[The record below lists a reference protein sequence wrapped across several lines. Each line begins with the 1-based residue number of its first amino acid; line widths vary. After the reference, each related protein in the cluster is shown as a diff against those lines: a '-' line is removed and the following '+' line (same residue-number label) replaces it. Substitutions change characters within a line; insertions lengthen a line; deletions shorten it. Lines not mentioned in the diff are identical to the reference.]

1 MDENGQVAV
10 PNLLSQ
16 TEENAVELLEQL
28 GLKGNKT
35 GESSSSEYGAG
46 VVMSQEIAEGTKVDQ
61 GTVINYTVST
71 GSDAPVV
78 PEVNGMTQSQAEAAI
93 KALGLETSIQ
103 QQYSDTVGIG
113 KVISADPGAGT
124 TLAAGQTVTLV
135 VSLGE
140 ENKQVAVPNVFN
152 MDENTAKQ
160 TLQDNSF
167 KVNVETT
174 EESSG
179 ANEGW
184 CSQPERS
191 WWEQRWIR
199 EQISPFIF
207 IMRRQSHLRRKRR
220 LRSQRRRQPHR
231 KLEAGSVM

>member
-1 MDENGQVAV
+1 M
-10 PNLLSQ
+10 
-16 TEENAVELLEQL
+16 
-28 GLKGNKT
+28 
-35 GESSSSEYGAG
+35 
-46 VVMSQEIAEGTKVDQ
+46 
-61 GTVINYTVST
+61 
-71 GSDAPVV
+71 
-78 PEVNGMTQSQAEAAI
+78 
-93 KALGLETSIQ
+93 
-103 QQYSDTVGIG
+103 
-113 KVISADPGAGT
+113 ISADPGAGT

-179 ANEGW
+179 AKMEL

-191 WWEQRWIR
+191 GWNRGG
-199 EQISPFIF
+199 SGNKYHHLYLSCAG
-207 IMRRQSHLRRKRR
+207 SHTYAGNDD
-220 LRSQRRRQPHR
+220 SGADSHTGSW
-231 KLEAGSVM
+231 KLEV